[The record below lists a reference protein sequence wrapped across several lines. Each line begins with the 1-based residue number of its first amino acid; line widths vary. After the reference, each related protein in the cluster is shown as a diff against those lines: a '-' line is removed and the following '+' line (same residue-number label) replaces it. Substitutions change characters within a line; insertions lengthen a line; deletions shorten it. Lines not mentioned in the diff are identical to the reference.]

1 MARGLFFVFFENR
14 YSVRFFCLFLPQ
26 DYRISAPFPAL
37 LCCCAGSFTRGTKCE
52 ELIHFP
58 NNFFPRRS
66 FRCLYFSTFI
76 PIINSDNF
84 GAEIRN
90 EKEIEGMNCW
100 PSREIQDGQREHKKR
115 WYNQIPCSR
124 KITKDRT
131 ASVGESTKITKKI
144 PIKNSKEKTKDATS

>member
-84 GAEIRN
+84 GAEKPESKIRQFSRNFQESEGNRRN
-90 EKEIEGMNCW
+90 ELLAVSGNPRRPTRTQKAM
-100 PSREIQDGQREHKKR
+100 IQPNSMLKKNYQR
-115 WYNQIPCSR
+115 
-124 KITKDRT
+124 
-131 ASVGESTKITKKI
+131 
-144 PIKNSKEKTKDATS
+144 